1 MKKKMFTVVWW
12 YFRWPKWFDYR
23 GYFHH
28 EWCYLAG
35 KIGSTGQ
42 YRNPLNNLTLILRF
56 LCPPCKSWKYLKKS
70 VLHENMLIL
79 INFSKRDCLYL
90 GHWTYSALWL
100 PFMLMPMPR
109 KIEKMVNNTQTRATV
124 ANLLTNLTP
133 KNTMVPRIITRKV
146 PYTRKLLNFTEASL
160 MSGPKRDIC
169 GPIT

>member
-1 MKKKMFTVVWW
+1 MVV
-12 YFRWPKWFDYR
+12 FS
-23 GYFHH
+23 
-28 EWCYLAG
+28 LAQMVRLSRIFSPWMVLFG
-35 KIGSTGQ
+35 WQ
-42 YRNPLNNLTLILRF
+42 N
-56 LCPPCKSWKYLKKS
+56 WKYRSVPKSFEQLDTDLTILVPTVQKLKI
-70 VLHENMLIL
+70 VNFL

-90 GHWTYSALWL
+90 GHCTYSALWL
-100 PFMLMPMPR
+100 PFMFMPMPR